1 MRVDSIALKNIKRRP
16 VKALFIVLGII
27 LAVGTIVTLY
37 TATTSLN
44 VELADR
50 FDEIGANIMVI
61 PDSKEMN
68 LSYGGVKISGSQDKQ
83 FLANDDII
91 AINTIPN
98 NANIATVAPKLLTTM
113 TISGQRIVAMGV
125 DFPMEF
131 ALKPWWSLEGERP
144 RGVRDVLLGSD
155 VATILGL
162 KPGDAIDIEGETF
175 NVSAVL
181 HPQGS
186 EEDGLVFLQ
195 LLAAQRLADTEDN
208 LSLIEVA
215 AYCTTCPI
223 DEIVMDINNALP
235 HAKATALGEAVQAR
249 AEVVDRFNKF
259 SAAVA
264 FVVFLIGSLLI
275 LVTVI
280 SSVKERTKEI
290 GVFRAIGFRQTSIIE
305 IFLTEALI
313 LGLLGGVFGYIAGTI
328 AARFLAA
335 SASGMDVGIGWDF
348 FFGGI
353 TIVLALIISLL
364 SSLYPA
370 VKASKLDPVEAL
382 RHI

>member
-16 VKALFIVLGII
+16 AKALFMVLGII

-37 TATTSLN
+37 TTTSSLN

-61 PDSKEMN
+61 PDSKEIN
-68 LSYGGVKISGSQDKQ
+68 LSYGGVRVSGTQEKQ
-83 FLANDDII
+83 YLVNRDII

-98 NANIATVAPKLLTTM
+98 GENIATVAPKLLTPL

-131 ALKPWWSLEGERP
+131 ALKPWWSFEGEKP
-144 RGVRDVLLGSD
+144 RGVIDVLLGSD

-162 KPGDAIDIEGETF
+162 KPGDAIDIEGEIF

-181 HPQGS
+181 DPQGS
-186 EEDGLVFLQ
+186 EEDGLVFIQ
-195 LLAAQRLADTEDN
+195 LLAAQRLADREDS

-215 AYCTTCPI
+215 AYCNTCPI
-223 DEIVMDINNALP
+223 EDIVMDINKALP
-235 HAKATALGEAVQAR
+235 GAKATALGEAVRAR
-249 AEVVDRFNKF
+249 AAVVDRFNKF

-290 GVFRAIGFRQTSIIE
+290 GVFRAIGFRQSSIIE

-313 LGLLGGVFGYIAGTI
+313 LGLLGGVIGYIAGTI
-328 AARFLAA
+328 TARVLAA
-335 SASGMDVGIGWDF
+335 SAAGMEVAIGWDF
-348 FFGGI
+348 LFAGV

-364 SSLYPA
+364 SSAYPA
-370 VKASKLDPVEAL
+370 VKAAKLDPVEAL

>member
-16 VKALFIVLGII
+16 AKALFIVLGII

-37 TATTSLN
+37 TATSSLN

-50 FDEIGANIMVI
+50 FDEIGANIIVI

-68 LSYGGVKISGSQDKQ
+68 LSYGGVKISGSQDRQ

-98 NANIATVAPKLLTTM
+98 SANIATVAPKLLTTM

-144 RGVRDVLLGSD
+144 RGVMDVLLGSD
-155 VATILGL
+155 VAKILGH
-162 KPGDAIDIEGETF
+162 KAGDTIDIEGETF

-195 LLAAQRLADTEDN
+195 LLVAQRLADMDDS

-223 DEIVMDINNALP
+223 DEIVMDINNVLP
-235 HAKATALGEAVQAR
+235 HAKATALGEAVRAR

-259 SAAVA
+259 STAVA

-290 GVFRAIGFRQTSIIE
+290 GVFRAIGFRQSSIIE

-313 LGLLGGVFGYIAGTI
+313 LGLLGGVLGYIAGTI